1 MRMLLL
7 FRIIIESDLI
17 SLMKDFTEFNPV
29 AIGGTIK
36 KHTILTTT
44 SYKKET
50 QILAD
55 YYGG

>member
-1 MRMLLL
+1 MLLL